1 MKIVIIG
8 AGEVGFHVAK
18 SLGELDY
25 DISIIDIDHAKC
37 ARANEHLDVIV
48 TQGNGSDEQIL
59 KDINIAE
66 ADYVFCLTDSDETNL
81 ISSLQCHNLGAKKII
96 ARLRDLDYS
105 RNGNALPPEK
115 FGVDIVIHPE
125 DEVAKEIITLVRHP
139 YADKFYEFEGGKAV
153 LFSKKINHRSKLSG
167 MTVDE
172 FHKMNIEF
180 KSLIVAV
187 IRGEKMTIPTTTF
200 KFEPEDYIFF
210 FVRSK
215 NLNQLLEGL
224 GIENSQSKRIMIAG
238 ASKIGRR
245 IASLLED
252 EMSVRLIEKSKE
264 KATQI
269 ANNLDKTIVLNSDA
283 TDVEFLKGENISEVD
298 SFIAVTEDQQLNLLA
313 GILSKQLK
321 AKHSIIH
328 VTNPDYVRNM
338 SDLGIGSIVSK
349 NAVSVNA
356 VIKSIRI
363 DQKEH
368 VIQLFSSLDMEA
380 IELIA
385 EKDSKAARL
394 PVSNLNLPHG
404 CIVALVNH
412 NGHIKIP
419 AGDFQICENDTVLI
433 FCINSKI
440 REVSKIFSNE

>member
-18 SLGELDY
+18 SLSELDY
-25 DISIIDIDHAKC
+25 DISVVDIDHNKC

-48 TQGNGSDEQIL
+48 TKGNGADERIL
-59 KDINIAE
+59 KNISVSE
-66 ADYVFCLTDSDETNL
+66 ADYVFCLTNSDETNL
-81 ISSLQCHNLGAKKII
+81 ITSLQCHNLGAKKII

-105 RNGNALPPEK
+105 KNGNALIPEK
-115 FGVDIVIHPE
+115 FGIDIVIHPE
-125 DEVAKEIITLVRHP
+125 NEVAKEIIRLVKHP

-153 LFSKKINHRSKLSG
+153 LFSKKINHRSKISG
-167 MTVDE
+167 ITVDE
-172 FHKMNIEF
+172 FHKKNTEF

-187 IRGEKMTIPTTTF
+187 IRGEKMTIPASTF
-200 KFEPEDYIFF
+200 KFEPEDYVFF
-210 FVRSK
+210 FVRTK
-215 NLNQLLEGL
+215 NLEQLLSSL
-224 GIENSQSKRIMIAG
+224 GTLTSNSKRVMIAG

-245 IASLLED
+245 IATLLEN
-252 EMSVRLIEKSKE
+252 EMSIRLIEKSKD
-264 KATQI
+264 KASQI
-269 ANNLDKTIVLNSDA
+269 ANDLDKTIVLNSDA

-298 SFIAVTEDQQLNLLA
+298 SFVAVTEDQQLNLLA
-313 GILSKQLK
+313 GILAKQLK
-321 AKHSIIH
+321 VKHSIIH
-328 VTNPDYVRNM
+328 VTNPDYVKNM

-349 NAVSVNA
+349 NTVSVNA
-356 VIKSIRI
+356 VIKSIRL

-380 IELIA
+380 IELVA
-385 EKDSKAARL
+385 EKDSKAARV

-404 CIVALVNH
+404 SIIGLVNH

-419 AGDFQICENDTVLI
+419 SGDFQISENDTILI

-440 REVSKIFSNE
+440 REVTKIFQSE

>member
-269 ANNLDKTIVLNSDA
+269 ANILDKTIVLNSDA

-349 NAVSVNA
+349 NTVSVNA

>member
-298 SFIAVTEDQQLNLLA
+298 SFIAVTENQQLNLLA

-349 NAVSVNA
+349 NTVSVNA

-380 IELIA
+380 IELVA

>member
-18 SLGELDY
+18 SLSELDY
-25 DISIIDIDHAKC
+25 DISVIDIDHTKC

-48 TQGNGSDEQIL
+48 TQGNGSDEKIL
-59 KDINIAE
+59 KDINVAE
-66 ADYVFCLTDSDETNL
+66 ADYVFCLTSSDETNL

-125 DEVAKEIITLVRHP
+125 DEVAKEIIRLVKHL

-167 MTVDE
+167 MTVEE
-172 FHKMNIEF
+172 FHSMNTDF

-200 KFEPEDYIFF
+200 KFEPDDYVFF

-215 NLNQLLEGL
+215 NLNQLLSEL
-224 GIENSQSKRIMIAG
+224 GIENSDSKRVMIAG

-252 EMSVRLIEKSKE
+252 DMSVRLIEKSKE
-264 KATQI
+264 KAVQI

-283 TDVEFLKGENISEVD
+283 TDVEFLKGENISDVD
-298 SFIAVTEDQQLNLLA
+298 SFVAVTEDQQLNLLA

-349 NAVSVNA
+349 NTVSVNA

-380 IELIA
+380 IELVA

-394 PVSNLNLPHG
+394 PLSNLNLPHG
-404 CIVALVNH
+404 CIIALVNH

-419 AGDFQICENDTVLI
+419 AGDFQISENDTVLI

-440 REVSKIFSNE
+440 REVRKIFNNE

>member
-349 NAVSVNA
+349 NTVSVNA

-363 DQKEH
+363 DQKDH

>member
-18 SLGELDY
+18 SLSELDY
-25 DISIIDIDHAKC
+25 DISVIDIDHSKC
-37 ARANEHLDVIV
+37 ARANKHLDVIV
-48 TQGNGSDEQIL
+48 TQGNGSDEKIL
-59 KDINIAE
+59 KDVNVSE
-66 ADYVFCLTDSDETNL
+66 ADYVFCLTNSDETNL

-105 RNGNALPPEK
+105 RNGNALTPEK

-125 DEVAKEIITLVRHP
+125 DEVAKEIIRLVMHP

-153 LFSKKINHRSKLSG
+153 LFSKKINHRSKISG
-167 MTVDE
+167 LTVEE
-172 FHKMNIEF
+172 FHKINVEF

-215 NLNQLLEGL
+215 NLDQLLLVL
-224 GIENSQSKRIMIAG
+224 GVENSDSKRVMIAG

-252 EMSVRLIEKSKE
+252 KMSVRLIEKSKE

-283 TDVEFLKGENISEVD
+283 TDVEFLKGENISDVD
-298 SFIAVTEDQQLNLLA
+298 SFVAVTEDQQLNLLA

-321 AKHSIIH
+321 VKHSIIH

-349 NAVSVNA
+349 NTVSVNA

-380 IELIA
+380 IELVA
-385 EKDSKAARL
+385 DKDSKAARL
-394 PVSNLNLPHG
+394 PLSNLNLPHG

-419 AGDFQICENDTVLI
+419 AGDFQISENDSVLI

-440 REVSKIFSNE
+440 REVSKIFNNE

>member
-264 KATQI
+264 KSTQI

-298 SFIAVTEDQQLNLLA
+298 SFIAVTENQQLNLLA

-349 NAVSVNA
+349 NTVSVNA

-380 IELIA
+380 IELVA

>member
-1 MKIVIIG
+1 
-8 AGEVGFHVAK
+8 
-18 SLGELDY
+18 
-25 DISIIDIDHAKC
+25 
-37 ARANEHLDVIV
+37 
-48 TQGNGSDEQIL
+48 
-59 KDINIAE
+59 
-66 ADYVFCLTDSDETNL
+66 
-81 ISSLQCHNLGAKKII
+81 
-96 ARLRDLDYS
+96 
-105 RNGNALPPEK
+105 
-115 FGVDIVIHPE
+115 
-125 DEVAKEIITLVRHP
+125 
-139 YADKFYEFEGGKAV
+139 
-153 LFSKKINHRSKLSG
+153 
-167 MTVDE
+167 MTVEE
-172 FHKMNIEF
+172 FHNMNTDF

-200 KFEPEDYIFF
+200 KFEPDDYVFF

-215 NLNQLLEGL
+215 NLNQLLSEL
-224 GIENSQSKRIMIAG
+224 GIENSDSKRVMIAG

-252 EMSVRLIEKSKE
+252 DMSVRLIEKSKE
-264 KATQI
+264 KAVQI

-283 TDVEFLKGENISEVD
+283 TDVEFLKGENISDVD
-298 SFIAVTEDQQLNLLA
+298 SFVAVTEDQQLNLLA

-349 NAVSVNA
+349 NTVSVNA

-380 IELIA
+380 IELVA

-394 PVSNLNLPHG
+394 PLSNLNLPHG
-404 CIVALVNH
+404 CIIALVNH

-419 AGDFQICENDTVLI
+419 AGDFQISENDTVLI

-440 REVSKIFSNE
+440 REVRKIFNNE

>member
-349 NAVSVNA
+349 NTVSVNA

-380 IELIA
+380 IELVA

-394 PVSNLNLPHG
+394 PVSNLNLSHG
-404 CIVALVNH
+404 CLVALVNH

>member
-349 NAVSVNA
+349 NTVSVNA

-380 IELIA
+380 IELVA

-404 CIVALVNH
+404 CLVALVNH